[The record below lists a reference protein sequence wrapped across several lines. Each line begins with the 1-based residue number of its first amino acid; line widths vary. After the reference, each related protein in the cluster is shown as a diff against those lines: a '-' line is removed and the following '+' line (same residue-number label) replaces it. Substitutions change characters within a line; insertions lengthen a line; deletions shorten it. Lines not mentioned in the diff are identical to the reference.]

1 MPRLLPHRLFTR
13 LLVAAALVA
22 GAQFAA
28 IASRAADLV
37 VAVAENLNGLDPHD
51 INDNISQA
59 ASRLTHEGLF
69 KLDRDMKL
77 VPALAESFEANE
89 EATEFIFHLRKG
101 VKFPDGTPFNAPV
114 VKFSFDRGGNP
125 VNNLKRQ
132 SIYVMIDHTDVVD
145 DSTVKVTLKY
155 PFGAFP
161 NNLAHPGAQIVN
173 PKLVEQWGKEFTRHA
188 TGTGPYEL
196 VSWGA
201 DTLKLKKNASY
212 RIAGLP
218 KIDTITYRSVSE
230 NGTRLAM
237 LQAGEAQFISP
248 VPPEMIKLV
257 EKNPNITVFD
267 QPSLLSLFSTMNN
280 QKKPFTDL
288 RVRTALNLAV
298 DKKAYIKVVYSGYAD
313 ELDSP
318 MAPGLTFYAKQAP
331 WPYDVA
337 KAKALLAE
345 AGYPNGFD
353 VTITGG
359 TSTLARRTM
368 EFLQQQ
374 LAVVGVKVTVE
385 SLEAGV
391 LTSKLYTNPA
401 PETATIQMYVTGWS
415 SSTGDADW
423 GIRPFLWSKGY
434 PPVLNNFAYYKNPVV
449 DDAIEAGL
457 STVDPKKRAAAYATA
472 QEVAWKDA
480 ALLYLGMSHNLA
492 AYTKNLKGAS
502 MRGDAQFN
510 LDDDATVN

>member
-1 MPRLLPHRLFTR
+1 MRRLLPRFL
-13 LLVAAALVA
+13 AAAVLA
-22 GAQFAA
+22 GLQFITAPP
-28 IASRAADLV
+28 SRAAADLV
-37 VAVAENLNGLDPHD
+37 VAVAENLNGLDPQD
-51 INDNISQA
+51 LNDNISQA

-77 VPALAESFEANE
+77 IPALAESFEANE
-89 EATEFIFHLRKG
+89 EATEFVFHLRKG
-101 VKFPDGTPFNAPV
+101 VTFPDGTKFDAGV

-125 VNNLKRQ
+125 ANNLKRQ

-145 DSTVKVTLKY
+145 DNTVKVTLKY

-201 DTLKLKKNASY
+201 DTLKLKKNTQY
-212 RIAGLP
+212 RMAGLP
-218 KIDTITYRSVSE
+218 KIDTLTYRSVPE

-237 LQAGEAQFISP
+237 LQAGEAQFITP
-248 VPPEMIKLV
+248 VPPEMIKV
-257 EKNPNITVFD
+257 IEKNPDITVFNR
-267 QPSLLSLFSTMNN
+267 PSLLSLFVDMNN
-280 QKKPFTDL
+280 QKKPFNDI
-288 RVRTALNLAV
+288 RVRTAMNLAV
-298 DKKAYIKVVYSGYAD
+298 DKKAYIKVVFNGYAD

-318 MAPGLTFYAKQAP
+318 MAPGLAFYDKQAP

-353 VTITGG
+353 VTVTGG
-359 TSTLARRTM
+359 TNTLVRRTM

-374 LAVVGVKVTVE
+374 LAVVSVRVVVE

-401 PETATIQMYVTGWS
+401 PETSTIQMYVTGWS

-423 GIRPFLWSKGY
+423 GLRPFLWGKGF

-449 DDAIEAGL
+449 DAAIEAGL
-457 STVDPKKRAAAYATA
+457 STIDPNKRAAAYATVQA
-472 QEVAWKDA
+472 VAWKDA
-480 ALLYLGMSHNLA
+480 PLLFLGMSHNLA
-492 AYTKNLKGAS
+492 AYSNRLKGGS

-510 LDDDATVN
+510 LDDDATLN

>member
-1 MPRLLPHRLFTR
+1 MSRLLRCF
-13 LLVAAALVA
+13 LLVGVFIAVSQYA
-22 GAQFAA
+22 GTSARA
-28 IASRAADLV
+28 AADLV
-37 VAVAENLNGLDPHD
+37 VGVAENLNGLDPHD
-51 INDNISQA
+51 LNDNISQA

-69 KLDRDMKL
+69 KLDRNMKL

-89 EATEFIFHLRKG
+89 EATQFIFHLRKG
-101 VKFPDGTPFNAPV
+101 VTFPDGTPFNAAV

-125 VNNLKRQ
+125 ANNLKRQ

-145 DSTVKVTLKY
+145 DNTVKVTLKY

-196 VSWGA
+196 VSWSA
-201 DTLKLKKNASY
+201 DALKLKKNSHY
-212 RIAGLP
+212 RMAGLP
-218 KIDTITYRSVSE
+218 KIDAITYRSVPE

-237 LQAGEAQFISP
+237 LQAGEATFITP
-248 VPPEMIKLV
+248 VPPEMIKLI
-257 EKNPNITVFD
+257 EKNPDITVFN
-267 QPSLLSLFSTMNN
+267 QPSLQSLFVDMNN
-280 QKKPFTDL
+280 QKKPFNDI
-288 RVRTALNLAV
+288 RVRTAMNLAV
-298 DKKAYIKVVYSGYAD
+298 DKKAYIKVVYNGYAD

-318 MAPGLTFYAKQAP
+318 MAPGLAFYDKQAP

-353 VTITGG
+353 VTVTGG
-359 TSTLARRTM
+359 TNTLARRTM

-374 LAVVGVKVTVE
+374 LAVVGVRVVLE

-401 PETATIQMYVTGWS
+401 PDTATIQMYVTGWS

-423 GIRPFLWSKGY
+423 GLRPFLWGKGF
-434 PPVLNNFAYYKNPVV
+434 PPVLNNFAYYNNPVV
-449 DDAIEAGL
+449 DAAIEAGL
-457 STVDPKKRAAAYATA
+457 STIDPNKRAAAYATVQA
-472 QEVAWKDA
+472 VAWKDVP
-480 ALLYLGMSHNLA
+480 LLFLGMSHNLA
-492 AYTKNLKGAS
+492 AYSNRLKGAA
-502 MRGDAQFN
+502 MRGDA
-510 LDDDATVN
+510 

>member
-1 MPRLLPHRLFTR
+1 MLRPLRRL
-13 LLVAAALVA
+13 LLVALFIAVT
-22 GAQFAA
+22 QFAGTSA
-28 IASRAADLV
+28 QAAADLV

-51 INDNISQA
+51 LNDNVSQA

-89 EATEFIFHLRKG
+89 EATQFIFHLRKG
-101 VKFPDGTPFNAPV
+101 VTFPDGTPFNAAV

-125 VNNLKRQ
+125 ANNLKRQ

-145 DSTVKVTLKY
+145 DYTVKVTLKF

-161 NNLAHPGAQIVN
+161 NDLAHPGAQIVN

-196 VSWGA
+196 VSWSA
-201 DTLKLKKNASY
+201 DTLKLKKNAHY
-212 RIAGLP
+212 RMAGLP
-218 KIDTITYRSVSE
+218 NLDSITYRSVPE

-237 LQAGEAQFISP
+237 LQAGEAQFITP

-257 EKNPNITVFD
+257 EKNPDIVVFN

-280 QKKPFTDL
+280 YKKPFNDI

-298 DKKAYIKVVYSGYAD
+298 DKKAYIKVVFSGYAE

-359 TSTLARRTM
+359 VNTLAKRTM

-401 PETATIQMYVTGWS
+401 PDTATIQMYVTGWS

-423 GIRPFLWSKGY
+423 GIRPFLWGKGF

-449 DDAIEAGL
+449 DAAIEAGL
-457 STVDPKKRAAAYATA
+457 STVNPTKRAAAYATA

-480 ALLYLGMSHNLA
+480 ALLFLGMSHNLA

-510 LDDDATVN
+510 LDDDATLN

>member
-1 MPRLLPHRLFTR
+1 MTLKCVRLLM
-13 LLVAAALVA
+13 AAAILVGAQTAQSRVA
-22 GAQFAA
+22 G
-28 IASRAADLV
+28 AADLV
-37 VAVAENLNGLDPHD
+37 VAVSDNLTGLDPHD
-51 INDNISQA
+51 LNDNISQA
-59 ASRLTHEGLF
+59 AARLTHEGLF

-77 VPALAESFEANE
+77 VPGLAESFTANDT
-89 EATEFIFHLRKG
+89 ATEFVFKLKQGIS
-101 VKFPDGTPFNAPV
+101 FPDGTPFNASV

-125 VNNLKRQ
+125 ANNLKRQ

-161 NNLAHPGAQIVN
+161 NNLAHPGAMIVN
-173 PKLVEQWGKEFTRHA
+173 PTLVNKFGKEFTRNA

-201 DTLKLKKNASY
+201 DTLKLKKNAKY
-212 RIAGLP
+212 RMAGLP
-218 KIDTITYRSVSE
+218 KIDTLTYRSVAE

-237 LQAGEAQFISP
+237 LQAGEAHFITP
-248 VPPEMIKLV
+248 VPPEMIRLV
-257 EKNPNITVFD
+257 EKNADIVVFD
-267 QPSLLSLFSTMNN
+267 KPSLLSLFSTMNS
-280 QKKPFTDL
+280 QKKPFSDV
-288 RVRTALNLAV
+288 RVRQAMNLAV
-298 DKKAYIKVVYSGYAD
+298 DKKAYAKVIWSGYAD

-318 MAPGLTFYAKQAP
+318 MAPGLQYYSKQKP

-353 VTITGG
+353 VTITSG
-359 TSTLARRTM
+359 TSTLSKRSM

-374 LAVVGVKVTVE
+374 LAQVGVKVTVE

-401 PETATIQMYVTGWS
+401 PETATIQMLVTGWS

-423 GIRPFLWSKGY
+423 GIRPFLWGKGW
-434 PPVLNNFAYYKNPVV
+434 PPVLNNFAYYKNKDV

-457 STVDPKKRAAAYATA
+457 STVDPGKRAAAYAIA
-472 QEVAWKDA
+472 QKVAWEDA

-492 AYTKNLKGAS
+492 AYSKRLKGAS
-502 MRGDAQFN
+502 MRGDQQFQ
-510 LDDDATVN
+510 LDEDATLN

>member
-1 MPRLLPHRLFTR
+1 MTRRSLPH
-13 LLVAAALVA
+13 LLL
-22 GAQFAA
+22 AA
-28 IASRAADLV
+28 ILIVGLQFVTGASRAAADLV
-37 VAVAENLNGLDPHD
+37 VAVSENLNGLDPQD
-51 INDNISQA
+51 LNDNISQA

-77 VPALAESFEANE
+77 KPALAESFEANAA
-89 EATEFIFHLRKG
+89 ATEFIFHLRKG
-101 VKFPDGTPFNAPV
+101 VTFPDGTPFNAAV

-125 VNNLKRQ
+125 ANNLKRQ

-145 DSTVKVTLKY
+145 DNTVKVTLKY

-173 PKLVEQWGKEFTRHA
+173 PKLVEQWGKDFTRHA

-212 RIAGLP
+212 RVAGLP
-218 KIDTITYRSVSE
+218 KIDTITYRSVPE

-237 LQAGEAQFISP
+237 LQAGEAQFITP
-248 VPPEMIKLV
+248 VPPEMIKLI
-257 EKNPNITVFD
+257 EKNPDITVFN
-267 QPSLLSLFSTMNN
+267 QPSLLSLFADLNN
-280 QKKPFTDL
+280 QKKPFNDI
-288 RVRTALNLAV
+288 RVRTAMNLAV
-298 DKKAYIKVVYSGYAD
+298 DKKAFIKVVYNGYAD

-318 MAPGLTFYAKQAP
+318 MAPGLAFYAKQSP
-331 WPYDVA
+331 WPFDVA
-337 KAKALLAE
+337 KAKALLTE

-353 VTITGG
+353 VIVTGG
-359 TSTLARRTM
+359 TSTLVRRTM

-401 PETATIQMYVTGWS
+401 PETATIQMYVTAWS

-423 GIRPFLWSKGY
+423 GLRPFLWGKGF

-449 DDAIEAGL
+449 DEAIEAGL
-457 STVDPKKRAAAYATA
+457 STIDTKKRAAAYATV

-480 ALLYLGMSHNLA
+480 PLLFLGMSHNLA
-492 AYTKNLKGAS
+492 AYSNNLKGAS

-510 LDDDATVN
+510 LDDDATLN

>member
-1 MPRLLPHRLFTR
+1 MSRPLRRL
-13 LLVAAALVA
+13 LLVAVFIA
-22 GAQFAA
+22 GALYSGTSARA
-28 IASRAADLV
+28 AADLV

-51 INDNISQA
+51 LNDNISQA

-77 VPALAESFEANE
+77 VPALAKSFEANE
-89 EATEFIFHLRKG
+89 EATQFTFHLREG
-101 VKFPDGTPFNAPV
+101 VTFPDGTPFNASV

-125 VNNLKRQ
+125 ANNLKRQ

-145 DSTVKVTLKY
+145 DNTVKVTLKY

-161 NNLAHPGAQIVN
+161 NDLAHPGAQIVN

-196 VSWGA
+196 VSWSA
-201 DTLKLKKNASY
+201 DTLKLKKNAHY
-212 RIAGLP
+212 RMAGLP
-218 KIDTITYRSVSE
+218 KIDSITYRSVPE

-237 LQAGEAQFISP
+237 LQAGEAQFITP

-257 EKNPNITVFD
+257 EKNPNIVVFNE
-267 QPSLLSLFSTMNN
+267 PSLLSLFATMNN
-280 QKKPFTDL
+280 HKRPFNDL
-288 RVRTALNLAV
+288 RVRTAMNLAV
-298 DKKAYIKVVYSGYAD
+298 DKKAYIKVIFSGYAE

-345 AGYPNGFD
+345 AGYPDGFD
-353 VTITGG
+353 VTLTGG
-359 TSTLARRTM
+359 TNTLAKRTM

-401 PETATIQMYVTGWS
+401 PETATIQMLVTGWS

-423 GIRPFLWSKGY
+423 GIRPFLWSKGF
-434 PPVLNNFAYYKNPVV
+434 PPVLNNFAYYKNPAV

-457 STVDPKKRAAAYATA
+457 STVEPKKRAAAYATA

-480 ALLYLGMSHNLA
+480 ALLFLGMSHNLA
-492 AYTKNLKGAS
+492 AYSKNLKGAS

-510 LDDDATVN
+510 LDDDATLN

>member
-1 MPRLLPHRLFTR
+1 MIRILARMLF
-13 LLVAAALVA
+13 AAAIVFA
-22 GAQFAA
+22 VQGA
-28 IASRAADLV
+28 RAADLV
-37 VAVAENLNGLDPHD
+37 VAVSDNLTGLDPHD
-51 INDNISQA
+51 LNDNISQA
-59 ASRLTHEGLF
+59 AARLTHEGLF

-77 VPALAESFEANE
+77 VPALAESFEANAA
-89 EATEFIFHLRKG
+89 ATEFVFKLRHG
-101 VKFPDGTPFNAPV
+101 ISFPDGTPFDAKV

-125 VNNLKRQ
+125 ANNLKRQ
-132 SIYVMIDHTDVVD
+132 SIYVMIDHTDVID
-145 DSTVKVTLKY
+145 DFTVKVTLKY

-161 NNLAHPGAQIVN
+161 NNLAHPGAMIVN
-173 PKLVEQWGKEFTRHA
+173 PTLVTKFGKEFTRNA

-201 DTLKLKKNASY
+201 DTLKLKKNAHY
-212 RIAGLP
+212 RMAGLP
-218 KIDTITYRSVSE
+218 KIDSITYRSVSE

-237 LQAGEAQFISP
+237 LQAGEAQFITP

-257 EKNPNITVFD
+257 EKNPDIVVFN
-267 QPSLLSLFSTMNN
+267 QPSLLSLFSTMNS
-280 QKKPFTDL
+280 QKKPFSDL
-288 RVRTALNLAV
+288 RVRQALNLAV
-298 DKKAYIKVVYSGYAD
+298 DKKAYAKVIWSGYAD

-318 MAPGLTFYAKQAP
+318 MAPGLQYYSKQKP

-345 AGYPNGFD
+345 AGYPNGFE
-353 VTITGG
+353 VTITSG
-359 TSTLARRTM
+359 TSTLSKRSM

-374 LAVVGVKVTVE
+374 LALVGVKVTVE

-401 PETATIQMYVTGWS
+401 PETATIQMLVTGWS

-423 GIRPFLWSKGY
+423 GIRPFLWGKGW
-434 PPVLNNFAYYKNPVV
+434 PPVLNNFAYYKNKEV

-457 STVDPKKRAAAYATA
+457 STVDPAKRAAAYAIA
-472 QEVAWKDA
+472 QKVAWEDA

-492 AYTKNLKGAS
+492 AYSKRLKGAS
-502 MRGDAQFN
+502 MRGDQQFQ
-510 LDDDATVN
+510 LDEDATLN

>member
-1 MPRLLPHRLFTR
+1 MTRMFVRLLM
-13 LLVAAALVA
+13 AAGIVV
-22 GAQFAA
+22 GAQAGQSSGA
-28 IASRAADLV
+28 RAADLV
-37 VAVAENLNGLDPHD
+37 VAVSDNLNGLDPHD
-51 INDNISQA
+51 LNDNISQA
-59 ASRLTHEGLF
+59 AARLTHEGLF

-77 VPALAESFEANE
+77 VPGLAESFTANE
-89 EATEFIFHLRKG
+89 TATEFVFKLKQGIS
-101 VKFPDGTPFNAPV
+101 FPDGTPFNASV

-125 VNNLKRQ
+125 ANNLKRQ

-145 DSTVKVTLKY
+145 DYTVKVTLKY

-161 NNLAHPGAQIVN
+161 NNLAHPGAMIVN
-173 PKLVEQWGKEFTRHA
+173 PTLVTKFGKDFTRNA
-188 TGTGPYEL
+188 TGTGPFEL

-201 DTLKLKKNASY
+201 DTLKLKKNAKY
-212 RIAGLP
+212 RMAGLP
-218 KIDTITYRSVSE
+218 KIDTLTYRSVAE

-237 LQAGEAQFISP
+237 LQAGEAHFITP

-257 EKNPNITVFD
+257 EKNADIVVFD
-267 QPSLLSLFSTMNN
+267 KPSLLSLFATMNS
-280 QKKPFTDL
+280 QKKPFSDV
-288 RVRTALNLAV
+288 RVRQALNLAV
-298 DKKAYIKVVYSGYAD
+298 DKKAYSKVIWSGYAD

-318 MAPGLTFYAKQAP
+318 MAPGLGYYSKQKP

-353 VTITGG
+353 VTITSG
-359 TSTLARRTM
+359 TSTLSKRSM

-374 LAVVGVKVTVE
+374 LAQVGVKVTVE

-401 PETATIQMYVTGWS
+401 AETATIQMLVTGWS

-423 GIRPFLWSKGY
+423 GIRPFLWSKGW
-434 PPVLNNFAYYKNPVV
+434 PPVLNNFAYYKNKEV

-457 STVDPKKRAAAYATA
+457 STIDPAKRAAAYATA
-472 QEVAWKDA
+472 QKVAWEDA

-492 AYTKNLKGAS
+492 AYSKRLKGAS
-502 MRGDAQFN
+502 MRGDQQFQ
-510 LDDDATVN
+510 LDEDATLN

>member
-1 MPRLLPHRLFTR
+1 MSRLLRR
-13 LLVAAALVA
+13 LLLAAL
-22 GAQFAA
+22 F
-28 IASRAADLV
+28 IASVTFVGTPARAAVDLV

-51 INDNISQA
+51 LNDNISQA

-89 EATEFIFHLRKG
+89 EATQFIFHLRKG
-101 VKFPDGTPFNAPV
+101 VTFPDGTPFNASV

-125 VNNLKRQ
+125 ANNLKRQ

-145 DSTVKVTLKY
+145 DNTVKVTLKY

-161 NNLAHPGAQIVN
+161 NDLAHPGAQIVN

-196 VSWGA
+196 VSWSA
-201 DTLKLKKNASY
+201 DTLKLKKNDHY
-212 RIAGLP
+212 RMAGLP
-218 KIDTITYRSVSE
+218 KIDSITYRSVPE

-237 LQAGEAQFISP
+237 LQAGEAQFITP

-257 EKNPNITVFD
+257 EKNPAIVVFNE
-267 QPSLLSLFSTMNN
+267 PSLLSLFSTINN
-280 QKKPFTDL
+280 YKKPFNDI

-298 DKKAYIKVVYSGYAD
+298 DKKAYIKVVFSGYAE

-318 MAPGLTFYAKQAP
+318 MAPGLAFYAKQAP

-359 TSTLARRTM
+359 TSTLAKRTM

-423 GIRPFLWSKGY
+423 GIRPFLWSKGF

-449 DDAIEAGL
+449 DEAIEAGL
-457 STVDPKKRAAAYATA
+457 STVDPKKRASAYAIA

-480 ALLYLGMSHNLA
+480 ALLFLGMSHNLA

-510 LDDDATVN
+510 LDDDATMN

>member
-1 MPRLLPHRLFTR
+1 
-13 LLVAAALVA
+13 
-22 GAQFAA
+22 
-28 IASRAADLV
+28 
-37 VAVAENLNGLDPHD
+37 
-51 INDNISQA
+51 
-59 ASRLTHEGLF
+59 
-69 KLDRDMKL
+69 MKL
-77 VPALAESFEANE
+77 VPALAESFEASE
-89 EATEFIFHLRKG
+89 EATQFIFHLRKG
-101 VKFPDGTPFNAPV
+101 VTFPDGTPFNAAV

-125 VNNLKRQ
+125 ANNLKRQ

-145 DSTVKVTLKY
+145 DNTVKVTLKY

-173 PKLVEQWGKEFTRHA
+173 PRLVEQWGKEFTRHA

-196 VSWGA
+196 VSWSA

-212 RIAGLP
+212 RMAGLP
-218 KIDTITYRSVSE
+218 KIDTITYRSVPE

-237 LQAGEAQFISP
+237 LQAGEAQFITP

-257 EKNPNITVFD
+257 EKNPGIVVFNE
-267 QPSLLSLFSTMNN
+267 PSLLSLFATMNN
-280 QKKPFTDL
+280 YKKPFNDI

-298 DKKAYIKVVYSGYAD
+298 DKKAYIKVVFSGYAD

-318 MAPGLTFYAKQAP
+318 MAPGLTFYARQTP

-337 KAKALLAE
+337 KAKALLAD

-359 TSTLARRTM
+359 VNTLARRTM

-374 LAVVGVKVTVE
+374 LAVVGVRVTVE

-423 GIRPFLWSKGY
+423 GIRPFLWSKGF
-434 PPVLNNFAYYKNPVV
+434 PPVLLMHPLIF
-449 DDAIEAGL
+449 D
-457 STVDPKKRAAAYATA
+457 
-472 QEVAWKDA
+472 
-480 ALLYLGMSHNLA
+480 
-492 AYTKNLKGAS
+492 
-502 MRGDAQFN
+502 
-510 LDDDATVN
+510 